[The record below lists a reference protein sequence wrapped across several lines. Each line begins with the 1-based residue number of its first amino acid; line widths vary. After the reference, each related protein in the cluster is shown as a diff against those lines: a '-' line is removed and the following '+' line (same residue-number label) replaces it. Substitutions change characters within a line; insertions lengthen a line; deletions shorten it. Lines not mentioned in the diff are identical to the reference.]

1 MKRTLVKSR
10 DKTFDNLPSVK
21 LKTPKRRN
29 VVFIQHLDN
38 QMVLVVN
45 FEGLQLSK
53 KGDQPKNGD

>member
-1 MKRTLVKSR
+1 MEWALVKSR
-10 DKTFDNLPSVK
+10 DETLDDLPIVK

-38 QMVLVVN
+38 EMVLVVN

-53 KGDQPKNGD
+53 KGGQPKNDD